1 MRSWL
6 VWSWSETMDI
16 LMMDHLSVWTK
27 WKHCKRKKYVKRR
40 NKNML
45 TKHMAPILL
54 APVSVVTGPTLILIL
69 VVLCFP
75 NLPPTLPWPLSSC
88 PPIPRPPMPYL
99 YSMFASG
106 SIAAGPIP
114 PTPISPPSV
123 PLNRPRHIQRQTM
136 NRLKNSKY
144 KTKHKTKLTGEGDFS
159 IFSNMGVCMSV

>member
-1 MRSWL
+1 MCWRWRRWWICLRSWL
-6 VWSWSETMDI
+6 VWSWSETMAI

-88 PPIPRPPMPYL
+88 PPIPRPPMPDL
-99 YSMFASG
+99 YSLFSRL
-106 SIAAGPIP
+106 GPLPLDPYP
-114 PTPISPPSV
+114 PPPSLPLLCLSTV
-123 PLNRPRHIQRQTM
+123 PVTFKDKQ
-136 NRLKNSKY
+136 
-144 KTKHKTKLTGEGDFS
+144 
-159 IFSNMGVCMSV
+159 